1 MDGNVP
7 CKNDGKCYD
16 KVNEFICDCSDTG
29 YTGPDCSIDVDECQN
44 PLTDCGYGKC
54 ENLLG
59 TYQCI
64 CNLGYCGYNCRMGD
78 PCREV
83 SI

>member
-1 MDGNVP
+1 MP

-16 KVNEFICDCSDTG
+16 RVNEFICDCSDTG
-29 YTGPDCSIDVDECQN
+29 YTGPDCSIDVDECQS